1 MSQRR
6 IDTYFLRS
14 SSSTSTTSTVI
25 EIDSDAPT
33 DDEQPSPPTSSQQS
47 IESYLVSPATRSSS
61 ALTAA
66 GDDGWTS
73 EDDHLPLSVLLARWT
88 RPSAVAR
95 RADIRRA
102 VVHRA
107 VARRP
112 VLRRTVVR
120 RALSD
125 ISNVCPSRDQW
136 QQQYYAAQKR
146 FYYQVRQRFAH
157 PADNT
162 MCAYC
167 GVREHTA
174 LHHEEGF
181 ERAGTGVSTQSRT
194 AEASRFSPSLR
205 LSRLSLVLHH
215 H

>member
-61 ALTAA
+61 ALTA

-73 EDDHLPLSVLLARWT
+73 EDDHLPLSALLARWT

-194 AEASRFSPSLR
+194 AEASRFSPSPR